1 MRKFTEYIGS
11 QFGNPRG
18 IVGKICCFIMNRINN
33 EMYKNVILEVQK
45 KKDLCILDIGYGNGY
60 LIEEMFKNTHSRIYG
75 IDISNDMLKLASD
88 RNKEGV
94 QAGEITLSLGNCCNL
109 NFNNNTFEIVTSVNT
124 IYFWQDTLKGLTEIH
139 RVLKEGGAFYNAV
152 YSKEWLQRLSY
163 TRKGF
168 KFFEKEDY
176 MKLGKQAGFSEILI
190 KEIING
196 RGYFIEFK
204 K

>member
-33 EMYKNVILEVQK
+33 AMYRNVVLEVQN

-60 LIEEMFKNTHSRIYG
+60 LIEQMFKNTHSRIYG
-75 IDISNDMLKLASD
+75 IDISSDMLKVASD
-88 RNKEGV
+88 RNKKGV

>member
-33 EMYKNVILEVQK
+33 AMYRNVVLEVQN

-60 LIEEMFKNTHSRIYG
+60 LVEQMFKNTHSRIYG
-75 IDISNDMLKLASD
+75 IDISSDMLKAASD

-94 QAGEITLSLGNCCNL
+94 QAGEITLSLGDCCNL
-109 NFNNNTFEIVTSVNT
+109 NFSNNTFDIVTSVNT
-124 IYFWQDTLKGLTEIH
+124 IYFWQDTLKGLTEIY
-139 RVLKEGGAFYNAV
+139 RVLKEGGNFYNTV

-168 KFFEKEDY
+168 KLFKKEDY
-176 MKLGKQAGFSEILI
+176 IKLGKQAGFSEVLI